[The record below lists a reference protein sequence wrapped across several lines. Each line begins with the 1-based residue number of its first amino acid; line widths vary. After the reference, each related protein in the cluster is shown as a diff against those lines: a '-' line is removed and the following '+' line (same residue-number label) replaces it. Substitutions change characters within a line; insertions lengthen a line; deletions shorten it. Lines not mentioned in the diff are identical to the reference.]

1 MKKYESPEME
11 IMAFQVEDVV
21 TTSGDPDVLPPTAED

>member
-11 IMAFQVEDVV
+11 IMAFQVDDVV
-21 TTSGDPDVLPPTAED
+21 TTSDPDVLPPTAED